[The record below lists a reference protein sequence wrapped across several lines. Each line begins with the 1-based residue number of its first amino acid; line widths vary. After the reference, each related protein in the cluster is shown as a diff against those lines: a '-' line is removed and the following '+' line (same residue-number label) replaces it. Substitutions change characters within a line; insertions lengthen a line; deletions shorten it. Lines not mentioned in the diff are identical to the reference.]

1 MAGTLLF
8 LYMECNGRI
17 SLFDENR
24 SLANAMAMNSEII
37 IDRVLKRGI
46 RGFIDDLKIAFS
58 GCLLDKTKIKA
69 VIENNKQ
76 WRLVS

>member
-1 MAGTLLF
+1 
-8 LYMECNGRI
+8 MEGFHY
-17 SLFDENR
+17 LMKTGHFV
-24 SLANAMAMNSEII
+24 NAMAMNSEII

-46 RGFIDDLKIAFS
+46 RGFIDDLKIALS